1 VDYNEE
7 LTFLRNIINE
17 LKKFLK
23 EFDW

>member
-1 VDYNEE
+1 VEYNEE

-17 LKKFLK
+17 LKNFLK